1 MSEEF
6 KNLEKD
12 IDDLSITD
20 RAGYKNLVAILDYS
34 KKTRE
39 LFRDLQKENQ
49 IYKNQILEQS
59 KALELLRTQV
69 QQLLIAVH
77 QNRPTA

>member
-59 KALELLRTQV
+59 KAIELLRTQI